1 MSSRT
6 LRITPWPLN
15 RFDEIWPIIEEV
27 AEGED
32 TYALPGK
39 LSREEALK
47 LWTEPGRRVY
57 AALFNDEICG
67 TYYLR
72 PNQPGPGDH
81 VANAGFMVPSKSR
94 GAGVARLMGE
104 HALAEAKRLGYRSMQ
119 FNFVVSTNTPA
130 IRLWRSLGFEV
141 VGTLPNAFRHRQ
153 IGLVDAYVMYREL

>member
-1 MSSRT
+1 MSSRGP
-6 LRITPWPLN
+6 RIVPWPIE

-39 LSREEALK
+39 LTREEAHEI
-47 LWTEPGRRVY
+47 WSEPGRKIY
-57 AALFNDEICG
+57 AAFINDEICG

-81 VANAGFMVPSKSR
+81 VANAGFMVPQKSR
-94 GAGVARLMGE
+94 GVGIARLMGT
-104 HALAEAKRLGYRSMQ
+104 HALSEAKRLGYRSMQ
-119 FNFVVSTNTPA
+119 FNFVVSTNAPA

-153 IGLVDAYVMYREL
+153 LGLVDAYVMYREL